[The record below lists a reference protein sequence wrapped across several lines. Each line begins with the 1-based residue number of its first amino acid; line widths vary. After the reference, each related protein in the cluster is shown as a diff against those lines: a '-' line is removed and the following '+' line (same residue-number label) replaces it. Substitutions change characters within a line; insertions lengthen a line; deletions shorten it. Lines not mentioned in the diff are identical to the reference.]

1 MNRGDIWLSTLDPT
15 VGTEIRKTRPCLI
28 VSPDATNRI
37 LRRVIVA
44 PMTTGSHPASFRVP
58 VTFNRK
64 PGLILLDQIRTLD
77 KLRLVKCLGKLEE
90 VTVRAVLAVLG
101 QMFAE

>member
-1 MNRGDIWLSTLDPT
+1 MRRSEIWLGTLDPT
-15 VGTEIRKTRPCLI
+15 VGTEIQKTRPCLI

-44 PMTTGSHPASFRVP
+44 PLTTGSHPASFRVP
-58 VTFNRK
+58 VMFNGR

-77 KLRLVKCLGKLEE
+77 KLRLVKRLG
-90 VTVRAVLAVLG
+90 TVDDAALRAVLAVLREV
-101 QMFAE
+101 FAE